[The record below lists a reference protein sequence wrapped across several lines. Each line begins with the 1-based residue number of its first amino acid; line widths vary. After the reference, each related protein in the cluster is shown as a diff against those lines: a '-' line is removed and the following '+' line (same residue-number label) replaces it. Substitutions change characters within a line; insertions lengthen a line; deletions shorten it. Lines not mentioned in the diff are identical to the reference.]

1 MSSNLSK
8 INRVVSE
15 PESYSE
21 QIQLNEIM
29 QYSLQRLQQQKKNLD
44 IIVRCQSLPT
54 IEADKKNIVKV
65 FDHLVQMIVSYPP
78 TGTRLFLYVDC
89 EEENKETAA
98 SELVKKNKR
107 YRVNIHTN
115 INTDDVWK
123 TAHQKT
129 IAECKAILAQ
139 YGAGFTVNEI
149 RSAGCLFSISL
160 LGKM

>member
-89 EEENKETAA
+89 
-98 SELVKKNKR
+98 
-107 YRVNIHTN
+107 
-115 INTDDVWK
+115 
-123 TAHQKT
+123 
-129 IAECKAILAQ
+129 
-139 YGAGFTVNEI
+139 
-149 RSAGCLFSISL
+149 
-160 LGKM
+160 